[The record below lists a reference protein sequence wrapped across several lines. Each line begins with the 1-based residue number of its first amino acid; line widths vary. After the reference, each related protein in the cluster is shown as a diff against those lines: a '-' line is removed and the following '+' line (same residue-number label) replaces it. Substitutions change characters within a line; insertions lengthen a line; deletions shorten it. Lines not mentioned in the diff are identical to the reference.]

1 MNGWLIAMAYVM
13 LTLLFVLAFCQAG
26 GRADE

>member
-13 LTLLFVLAFCQAG
+13 VTLIFLLAFCQAG
-26 GRADE
+26 GRCGE